1 VRVRLTRI
9 DDVDL
14 NLFEFDYDVTMMIF
28 FLNAEGKVYARY
40 GGRDTKDADGRQSLP
55 GLAYTM
61 RSVLA
66 MHERDQKA
74 FAPRSEEKVRTAR
87 DGSLR
92 VNGRGCMHCH
102 QVKEA
107 ITADLQRRGQWSR
120 DLFFRYPLPENLGFD
135 VEVDRGNVVKDV
147 NAKSPAATAGLKPG
161 DTLTRLNAVPTHSF
175 GDVQFALDRA
185 PLSGTIPVSWQRD
198 GKVMDASLKLPE
210 GWRKTDLAWR
220 PSMRRAI
227 AVARMYAKDLTPA
240 EKKEIG
246 LGEKQLAFRLINS
259 VSAQSEAA
267 GLKVDDIIID
277 MDDKHLA
284 LTVEAFR
291 RHVESNYLVGDKA
304 KLQVLR
310 DGKPMTVQLTF
321 KR

>member
-1 VRVRLTRI
+1 
-9 DDVDL
+9 
-14 NLFEFDYDVTMMIF
+14 
-28 FLNAEGKVYARY
+28 
-40 GGRDTKDADGRQSLP
+40 
-55 GLAYTM
+55 
-61 RSVLA
+61 
-66 MHERDQKA
+66 
-74 FAPRSEEKVRTAR
+74 
-87 DGSLR
+87 
-92 VNGRGCMHCH
+92 
-102 QVKEA
+102 
-107 ITADLQRRGQWSR
+107 
-120 DLFFRYPLPENLGFD
+120 
-135 VEVDRGNVVKDV
+135 
-147 NAKSPAATAGLKPG
+147 
-161 DTLTRLNAVPTHSF
+161 
-175 GDVQFALDRA
+175 
-185 PLSGTIPVSWQRD
+185 
-198 GKVMDASLKLPE
+198 MDASLKLPE